1 MMVYLTEL
9 GQDLPRRLEL
19 HSMFCRIEEM
29 NAEKKRMSPFEMEKM
44 EKRPQKKGGRQA
56 GLPCSATRIGA
67 GVGGSGTG
75 SSGNPHS
82 MDIGTALERS
92 RMGKA

>member
-44 EKRPQKKGGRQA
+44 EKRPQKKGGQ
-56 GLPCSATRIGA
+56 
-67 GVGGSGTG
+67 TG
-75 SSGNPHS
+75 RPTVLCHTN
-82 MDIGTALERS
+82 RS
-92 RMGKA
+92 WRGWIRNG